1 MRQKRTKEQMIERLN
16 KQIAHRKDLLDF
28 YNQIFLPTLQK
39 FDNKVYN
46 IRFIKSLRE
55 ANDDK
60 LLCVRELEN
69 DCIIIEKRFDEFSYN
84 DYEPMYIRVVINKQG
99 RIDANASIEDELG
112 KVWICNF
119 KKEISQMEQIINDY
133 DFYLEK
139 ANNVQK
145 VIEEYSKLPHYF
157 RQNIEFRNTF
167 YL

>member
-55 ANDDK
+55 ANNDE
-60 LLCVRELEN
+60 LIWIRELDN
-69 DCIIIEKRFDEFSYN
+69 DHIIIEKRMDKFAYSDCEV
-84 DYEPMYIRVVINKQG
+84 MYIKVVINKQS
-99 RIDANASIEDELG
+99 RIDAIASIEDELG
-112 KVWICNF
+112 KKWIFNF
-119 KKEISQMEQIINDY
+119 EEGIDQMEQIIIDY
-133 DFYLEK
+133 DSYLEK
-139 ANNVQK
+139 ANNVCK
-145 VIEEYSKLPHYF
+145 AIEEYSNLPHYF
-157 RQNIEFRNTF
+157 RENIEFRNTF